1 MIANILLFFAAL
13 VVFLAILTIAA
24 TMLSS
29 SISDAEDRYESMR
42 VDASPIGIAATQG
55 GLEVNQVSMFSSG
68 IADVRDPDGS

>member
-1 MIANILLFFAAL
+1 
-13 VVFLAILTIAA
+13 
-24 TMLSS
+24 
-29 SISDAEDRYESMR
+29 MR